1 MEKLNKLSEID
12 AYLLQSGQPF
22 VIKMTMNT
30 KRIIAPDAKIMLS
43 ESHLTGSE
51 LGFLR
56 KVKSDA
62 EFYNEFLCKNRSV
75 DRSSIKYIKLSNVPR
90 GTYLDYH
97 EIDINRAY
105 WETAFRMGVISQSTY
120 ERAEKYDKRVR
131 LIALGALA
139 TGRVDLMFDGVEI
152 TEITEKPEPGEELSY
167 IFFKIAHTVGIAV
180 NSIYLQLNEMEP
192 DGCLGYWIDALFVK
206 KHLAKKAKEL
216 MHDLFGFEC
225 KDVPL
230 SSVSVIERANE
241 KKLIM
246 IEKPKVPCENFLQSD
261 IRIKPFTIPGYK
273 VRKRKKAEAK
283 RIAEALRRLGY

>member
-1 MEKLNKLSEID
+1 MEKLNKLSEVD

-22 VIKMTMNT
+22 VVKMTMNT

-75 DRSSIKYIKLSNVPR
+75 ERNLIKYVKLSNVPR
-90 GTYLDYH
+90 GTYRNYH
-97 EIDINRAY
+97 EVDINRAY
-105 WETAFRMGVISQSTY
+105 WETAFRMGVISESVY
-120 ERAEKYDKRVR
+120 KLAFNHKKSVR
-131 LIALGALA
+131 MIALGALA

-152 TEITEKPEPGEELSY
+152 TEITEKPEPGKDLSY
-167 IFFKIAHTVGIAV
+167 IFFKVAHTVGIAV
-180 NSIYLQLNEMEP
+180 NSVYLQLNEMEP

-216 MHDLFGFEC
+216 MSDLFGFEC

-230 SSVSVIERANE
+230 SSVSVVEKPTE